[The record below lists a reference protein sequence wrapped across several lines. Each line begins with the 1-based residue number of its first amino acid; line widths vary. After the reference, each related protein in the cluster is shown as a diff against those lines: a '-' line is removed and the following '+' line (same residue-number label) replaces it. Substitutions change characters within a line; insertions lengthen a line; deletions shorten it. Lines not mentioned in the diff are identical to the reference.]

1 MLHGDDFAFPS
12 IYRLLQNSTFKIGW
26 KTALGLVISNMIGTG
41 VFTSLGFQLLE
52 VQGTW
57 SIIIL
62 WSLGGVIALI
72 GAFTYAELG
81 THFKDSGGD
90 YIFLS
95 RTFHPFLGYL
105 YAWTSLT
112 VGFSAPVAIAAMAM
126 TDYLQLPPDIAVYA
140 NWISI
145 GIIVA
150 LAGVHTQT
158 IRVSSRF
165 QNYASVIK
173 LVFVGLLILVGFLY
187 LPYESNALQFDSTWS
202 NDLWKPGFAVS
213 LIYVTYAYQGWNS
226 AAYIVDEIRDPRR
239 NLPIALIGGTVVVTL
254 VYVLLQLVFL
264 RHASLAQLEG
274 QVEVASIA
282 FANIAGDNWAKF
294 VSYFIAIQLIA
305 TISGYL
311 WIGSRI
317 TYAMAKEHR
326 LWQSIAVKTEGGVPV
341 RAIWLQVFISS
352 LLTLSGTFEQVMI
365 YAGFLLQLMSTL
377 TVASIFFIEDK
388 ADTFKGP
395 FGHKLQ
401 LFYILF
407 SIVVLSYLLYER
419 PLESLMGL
427 GILVIGGATFF
438 MKRKKPK

>member
-1 MLHGDDFAFPS
+1 
-12 IYRLLQNSTFKIGW
+12 
-26 KTALGLVISNMIGTG
+26 MIGTG
-41 VFTSLGFQLLE
+41 VFTSLGFQLAE
-52 VQGTW
+52 VQSTW

-62 WSLGGVIALI
+62 WVLGGIIALI

-95 RTFHPFLGYL
+95 RIFHPFLGYL

-126 TDYLQLPPDIAVYA
+126 TDYLRLPPHIDAYST
-140 NWISI
+140 WISI
-145 GIIVA
+145 GIIIG
-150 LAGVHTQT
+150 LAWIHTKT
-158 IRVSSRF
+158 IRVSGKF
-165 QNYASVIK
+165 QDYSSVIK
-173 LVFVGLLILVGFLY
+173 LLFVFILIAVGFTF
-187 LPYESNALQFDSTWS
+187 LPYEPNSLSFDNSWT
-202 NDLWKPGFAVS
+202 DDIWKPGFAVS

-226 AAYIVDEIRDPRR
+226 AAYIVDEIREPRR
-239 NLPIALIGGTVVVTL
+239 NLPLALIGGTLTVTL

-264 RHASLAQLEG
+264 RHASFAQLEG

-282 FANIAGDNWAKF
+282 FINIAGEQWAKL

-317 TYAMAKEHR
+317 TFAMAKEHP
-326 LWQSIAVKTEGGVPV
+326 LWHFIAVKTEGGVPV
-341 RAIWLQVFISS
+341 RAIWLQVVISS
-352 LLTLSGTFEQVMI
+352 LLTLTGTFEQVMI
-365 YAGFLLQLMSTL
+365 YAGFVLQLMSTL
-377 TVASIFFIEDK
+377 TISSIFFIEK
-388 ADTFKGP
+388 KPDTFKGP

-401 LFYILF
+401 IFYILF

-419 PLESLMGL
+419 PVESLIGL
-427 GILVIGGATFF
+427 SILVIGGITFF
-438 MKRKKPK
+438 LRKGNTK